1 MVTKN
6 RIISILVAV
15 IYSMTLLVV
24 SYWILDRV
32 DRYIEQKGIYEC
44 AQIAHSTY
52 TNSEGAEITQ
62 PYPPAY
68 DQCLEEKGI
77 IK

>member
-6 RIISILVAV
+6 IIISILVAV
-15 IYSMTLLVV
+15 IYSMTALVV
-24 SYWILDRV
+24 SYWVLGRV
-32 DRYIEQKGIYEC
+32 DGYIEQKGIYEC
-44 AQIAHSTY
+44 GLIARSTY
-52 TNSEGAEITQ
+52 TNAEGAEITQ

-68 DQCLEEKGI
+68 NQCLEEKGI